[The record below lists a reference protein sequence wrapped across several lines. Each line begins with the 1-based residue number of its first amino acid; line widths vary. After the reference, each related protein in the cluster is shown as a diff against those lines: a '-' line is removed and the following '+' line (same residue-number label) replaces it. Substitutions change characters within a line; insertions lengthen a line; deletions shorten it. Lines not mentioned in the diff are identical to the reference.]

1 MVKSE
6 QNWAGIFIT
15 KKADGT
21 LMPATGMPVG
31 KLYVDGVED
40 ATVITIMGANPYK
53 WSLTLPELSAG
64 QQVQIYITAT
74 IDGIDTGFIAES
86 TQAADMF
93 AEIVEDTLSLK
104 DTLRILLAAMAGKST
119 GGGTSTIKF
128 TDRSG
133 TVNRIT
139 ASVDD
144 VGNRVNI
151 ILDGSDP
158 V

>member
-1 MVKSE
+1 MVKSK
-6 QNWAGIFIT
+6 QSWTGIFIT
-15 KKADGT
+15 RKADGA
-21 LMPATGMPVG
+21 LMPATSMPIG
-31 KLYVDGVED
+31 KLYVDGIEN
-40 ATVITIMGANPYK
+40 ATVVTITGANPYK
-53 WSLTLPELSAG
+53 WNLTLPELLAG

-74 IDGIDTGFIAES
+74 IDGVDTGFIAES
-86 TQAADMF
+86 TQAADVLN
-93 AEIVEDTLSLK
+93 EVVEDTLSLK
-104 DTLRILLAAMAGKST
+104 DTLRILLAAMAGKSS

>member
-6 QNWAGIFIT
+6 QNWSGIFIT

-21 LMPATGMPVG
+21 LTPATGVPVG
-31 KLYVDGVED
+31 KLYVDGIED
-40 ATVITIMGANPYK
+40 ATVITITGANPYK
-53 WSLTLPELSAG
+53 WSLTLPELSTG

-86 TQAADMF
+86 TQAADML

-119 GGGTSTIKF
+119 GGGTNTIKF

-144 VGNRVNI
+144 VGNRLNI
-151 ILDGSDP
+151 ILDASDP
-158 V
+158 M

>member
-1 MVKSE
+1 
-6 QNWAGIFIT
+6 
-15 KKADGT
+15 
-21 LMPATGMPVG
+21 MPATGIPIG
-31 KLYVDGVED
+31 KLYLDGIES
-40 ATVITIMGANPYK
+40 ATVITITGANPYK
-53 WSLTLPELSAG
+53 WSLTLPELLTG

-86 TQAADMF
+86 TQAADVLN
-93 AEIVEDTLSLK
+93 EVVEDTLSLK
-104 DTLRILLAAMAGKST
+104 DTLRILLAAMAGKSS

-128 TDRSG
+128 TDQSG

-158 V
+158 A